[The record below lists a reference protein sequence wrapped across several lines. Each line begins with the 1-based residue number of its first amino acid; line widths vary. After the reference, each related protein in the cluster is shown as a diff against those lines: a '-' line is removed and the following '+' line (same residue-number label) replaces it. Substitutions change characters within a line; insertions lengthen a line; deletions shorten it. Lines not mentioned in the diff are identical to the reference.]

1 MNNPS
6 DDVEDLFEKDVK
18 GNVVALKF
26 ESEAVGEVISM
37 YSRITRRS
45 LHEDRFYFSIDN
57 TLHKLIVQ
65 QFTFSSKIKLILDNV
80 VIFDGEE

>member
-6 DDVEDLFEKDVK
+6 DDVEDLFEKDMK
-18 GNVVALKF
+18 GKVVALKF

-37 YSRITRRS
+37 YRWITRRS

-65 QFTFSSKIKLILDNV
+65 QFTFSNKIKLVLDNV